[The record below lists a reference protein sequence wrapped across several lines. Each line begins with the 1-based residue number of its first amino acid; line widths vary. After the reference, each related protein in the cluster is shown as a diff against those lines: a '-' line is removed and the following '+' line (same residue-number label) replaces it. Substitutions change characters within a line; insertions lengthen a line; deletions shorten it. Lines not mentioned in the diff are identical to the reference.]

1 MLTPRKRWLLIITLL
16 FGLLIGG
23 LSLISEIS
31 YNTKGKI
38 NLYTSVTNI
47 FSVFQTGSFF
57 SRSMILF
64 VNLLAVREAGA
75 VNTTNFDAFMSNYTS
90 SQLIVTFPESTFD

>member
-1 MLTPRKRWLLIITLL
+1 MLIVTLL

-23 LSLISEIS
+23 ISLASEIS
-31 YNTKGKI
+31 YNAKGKI
-38 NLYTSVTNI
+38 NLYTSITNI
-47 FSVFQTGSFF
+47 FNMFQTGSFF

-64 VNLLAVREAGA
+64 VNLLAMRQAGPI
-75 VNTTNFDAFMSNYTS
+75 NTTNFDSFMSNYTS